1 MQGCAF
7 IGILHWSFTDA
18 TILKMK
24 IVHARMRIHCHL
36 VLKFYQCNAL
46 EYEDNFEDEDD
57 LEDVDCMRKHAP
69 EQLIVG
75 EE

>member
-1 MQGCAF
+1 M
-7 IGILHWSFTDA
+7 HD
-18 TILKMK
+18 
-24 IVHARMRIHCHL
+24 
-36 VLKFYQCNAL
+36 L
-46 EYEDNFEDEDD
+46 EDEDTLEDEDD

>member
-46 EYEDNFEDEDD
+46 EYEDFEDEDD